1 VSTHPFEKEFDR
13 VIVAFRRSQAEADHK
28 FLDAAGASV
37 KAAIRF
43 YGEAVA
49 RETRA
54 LDALRRARSF
64 LDRVGDEYPTR
75 LAAVLAATDELRSLV
90 LSEAERG
97 RNGDDFDAAVDRAEL
112 QGLAAAVRSLESL
125 SRHES
130 ITAGCD

>member
-1 VSTHPFEKEFDR
+1 MSTHPFEKEFDR

-97 RNGDDFDAAVDRAEL
+97 RNGDNVGPGEHIPRQLREIAYAFGGIRM
-112 QGLAAAVRSLESL
+112 RSWAFSPLW
-125 SRHES
+125 
-130 ITAGCD
+130 T